1 MKLLM
6 RNDSLRLRLTQTE
19 VDRFAAAGV
28 LEDAVGFGPT
38 DDEGLVYR
46 IRRDEGATTLS
57 ADLLN
62 NQIDI
67 RIPAAEATEW
77 TGTKKVAIEAQKDI
91 GNGRTLNILIE
102 KDFARLKPRRSD
114 DVVDKFPN
122 PRSES

>member
-28 LEDAVGFGPT
+28 VEDAVGIGPT